1 MDLQILLL
9 LGQDGVT
16 NGAIYALL
24 ALALVLVFA
33 VTRVIFIPQGEFV
46 AFGALTL
53 ASLQA
58 GKVPGTVWLL
68 LGLGIAVSVMDGA
81 RLLRDGRYAKLPP
94 LLIANIGAPLLAAAG
109 LFAMPANQLP
119 LWAQVVLAM
128 LLVVPL
134 GPLLYRIAFQPL
146 ASASVLVLLIV
157 SVAVHL
163 ALIGLGLLFFGA
175 EGWRTPPFTDLSFE
189 LAGAPLQGQ
198 TVLVVVAS
206 AVLIIG
212 LYFFFER
219 TIYGKA
225 LRATAMNRTGAR
237 LMGIPPMLAGKL
249 CFTLAA
255 AIGAFS
261 GVLIAPITTIYYDS
275 GFLIGLKGFVGAI
288 IGGLASYPLAAL
300 GAILVGL
307 LESFS
312 SFHASAFKEVIVF
325 TLIIPVLLWRSLTS
339 RHIEEEEEKGE
350 DVSGGRKIAAKTGV
364 DRSSLLRH
372 LPLLAFIAALGIA
385 PQVLPEFTITLFNY
399 IGLYAIV
406 AVGLVLLTGVG
417 GLTSFGQAAFV
428 GLGGYTT
435 AWLTTVYGVSPWL
448 TLLIG
453 LALTAA
459 VALSL
464 GFITLRMGGHYLPL
478 GTIAWGIS
486 LYFLFGNVEFLG
498 GHTGITGIPA
508 VALGSFELKSG
519 REFFYLIWLIV
530 LLAMLGIS
538 NLLDSRVGRA
548 IRALKGGAVMAE
560 AMGVN
565 TARQKIVI
573 FLIAALLASVSG
585 WLYAH
590 LQRFVNPTPFALN
603 QGIEY
608 LFMAVVGGVG
618 HVWGAVLGAGVITIL
633 KQWLQDILP
642 QLFGQ
647 SGNFEVIFFGI
658 AMVLVLQ
665 KARAGLWPLILRL
678 LPARAVSRAVPQ
690 GAPLP
695 KRAATA
701 SGTVLLDAQ
710 AVTKRFGGLVANNN
724 MSLSVKAGEVM
735 ALIGPNGA
743 GKSTMFNC
751 LSAVNPATEG
761 KIAFLGE
768 STAALAARDIAQR
781 GMSRTF
787 QHVRLLGHMSVLE
800 NVAIGAHLRG
810 NQGVIAAALRLD
822 RAEEARLLAEAAR
835 QIERVGLAEH
845 MFEPAGSL
853 ALGQQRIVEIARA
866 LASDP
871 CLLLLDEPAAGLRY
885 KEKQAL
891 AELLTKLRG
900 EGMGILLVEHDMDF
914 VMGLADRIV
923 VMEFGEKIAEGG
935 PEEIQQNPKVLEAYL
950 GGVE

>member
-9 LGQDGVT
+9 LGQDGIT

-68 LGLGIAVSVMDGA
+68 LGLGTAVALLDGY
-81 RLLRDGRYAKLPP
+81 RLVRDGRYAKLPP
-94 LLIANIGAPLLAAAG
+94 LLIFNVGVPLLAAAG
-109 LFAMPANQLP
+109 LFAMPPNQMP
-119 LWAQVVLAM
+119 LWAQVILAM

-134 GPLLYRIAFQPL
+134 GPMIYRVAFQPL

-157 SVAVHL
+157 AVAVHL

-175 EGWRTPPFTDLSFE
+175 EGWRTPAFTDLSFE

-198 TVLVVVAS
+198 TILVVVAS
-206 AVLIIG
+206 ALLIIG

-237 LMGIPPMLAGKL
+237 LMGIPPVLAGQL

-261 GVLIAPITTIYYDS
+261 GILIAPITTIYYDS

-312 SFHASAFKEVIVF
+312 SFYASAFKEVIVF

-339 RHIEEEEEKGE
+339 HHIEEEEEKGD
-350 DVSGGRKIAAKTGV
+350 DVASGTPGKAAKQNP
-364 DRSSLLRH
+364 LFRH
-372 LPLLAFIAALGIA
+372 LPLLAFVGVLTVA
-385 PQVLPEFTITLFNY
+385 PQVLPEFSVTLLNY

-428 GLGGYTT
+428 GIGAYTT
-435 AWLTTVYGVSPWL
+435 AWLTTVHGVSPWL
-448 TLLIG
+448 TLFIG

-508 VALGSFELKSG
+508 VSLAGWELKSS
-519 REFFYLIWLIV
+519 REFFYLIWLVV
-530 LLAMLGIS
+530 LLAIVS
-538 NLLDSRVGRA
+538 IRNLLDSRVGRA
-548 IRALKGGAVMAE
+548 IRALKGGTVMAE

-565 TARQKIVI
+565 TAREKIVI
-573 FLIAALLASVSG
+573 FLIAALLASISG

-608 LFMAVVGGVG
+608 LFMAVVGGIG

-633 KQWLQDILP
+633 KQWLQDLLP
-642 QLFGQ
+642 QLLGQ
-647 SGNFEVIFFGI
+647 SGNFEIIVFGL
-658 AMVLVLQ
+658 AMVLILQ
-665 KARAGLWPLILRL
+665 KARAGLWPVIMRL
-678 LPARAVSRAVPQ
+678 LPARATVRDVPQ
-690 GAPLP
+690 GEALP
-695 KRAATA
+695 KRQPIA
-701 SGTVLLDAQ
+701 SGSVLLDASE
-710 AVTKRFGGLVANNN
+710 VTKRFGGLVANNN

-751 LSAVNPATEG
+751 ISAVNPATEG

-768 STAALAARDIAQR
+768 STASLQARDIAQR

-787 QHVRLLGHMSVLE
+787 QHVRLLGNMSVLE

-810 NQGVIAAALRLD
+810 SKGVVSAALRLD
-822 RAEEARLLAEAAR
+822 RAEENRLLAEAAR

-891 AELLTKLRG
+891 AELLTKLRA

-923 VMEFGEKIAEGG
+923 VMEFGEKIAEGL
-935 PEEIQQNPKVLEAYL
+935 PEAVQKDPKVLEAYL